1 MDHSSKN
8 KRRSLMIKVLETWR
22 YFITKGLINKIR
34 LLWIEYAP
42 TWMRPHLYF
51 HLYRL
56 IFLSPSKNKK
66 ILGIWDYKVMPWSVG
81 DVLLF
86 IEALSCL
93 KIKTEASKVD
103 IAIIYDKE
111 NPAGNRKHIMP
122 NVSSNNA
129 NNYIIDFF
137 LPLFRLSPYLGNI
150 FLFSNRRELE
160 LFFKQNIKSYN
171 SYPNIKE
178 YSSEYLN
185 YLSFKNQPHKI
196 IKSFNKKYNYLPD
209 FFYSQNDIDQAN
221 IFFKNNLKGKTIPV
235 SLSFKLTNHDTTRNA
250 DLKEWCKFIEKC
262 NINHPEICFV
272 IVGLRDEIVPEMQK
286 WNNVVFAKEFST
298 TIVEDLALIQ
308 FSIMYM
314 ATTSGINTSAHFS
327 NLPYLIF
334 RYPNE
339 SINILSSENTKVPY
353 YQKKQQQNIK
363 FNENAELLYDE
374 FIKIYSQ
381 LDKKEYLK
389 KITKANNIS
398 GHPAS
403 IVENKK

>member
-1 MDHSSKN
+1 
-8 KRRSLMIKVLETWR
+8 
-22 YFITKGLINKIR
+22 
-34 LLWIEYAP
+34 
-42 TWMRPHLYF
+42 
-51 HLYRL
+51 
-56 IFLSPSKNKK
+56 
-66 ILGIWDYKVMPWSVG
+66 
-81 DVLLF
+81 
-86 IEALSCL
+86 
-93 KIKTEASKVD
+93 
-103 IAIIYDKE
+103 
-111 NPAGNRKHIMP
+111 
-122 NVSSNNA
+122 
-129 NNYIIDFF
+129 
-137 LPLFRLSPYLGNI
+137 
-150 FLFSNRRELE
+150 
-160 LFFKQNIKSYN
+160 
-171 SYPNIKE
+171 
-178 YSSEYLN
+178 
-185 YLSFKNQPHKI
+185 
-196 IKSFNKKYNYLPD
+196 
-209 FFYSQNDIDQAN
+209 
-221 IFFKNNLKGKTIPV
+221 
-235 SLSFKLTNHDTTRNA
+235 
-250 DLKEWCKFIEKC
+250 
-262 NINHPEICFV
+262 
-272 IVGLRDEIVPEMQK
+272 MQK